1 MMAITFGEVDDREQD
16 PFVVNGGQPEFFAN
30 WYRTDRLGQLRERT
44 FVTAPIT
51 YSAWRFVRSLHG
63 NKGYSSW

>member
-1 MMAITFGEVDDREQD
+1 MMAITFGEVDGR
-16 PFVVNGGQPEFFAN
+16 PPTRSCVNDGEIDFYPN
-30 WYRTDRLGQLRERT
+30 WYNTSTLGRLRERM

-51 YSAWRFVRSLHG
+51 YSAYRFVRSLYG